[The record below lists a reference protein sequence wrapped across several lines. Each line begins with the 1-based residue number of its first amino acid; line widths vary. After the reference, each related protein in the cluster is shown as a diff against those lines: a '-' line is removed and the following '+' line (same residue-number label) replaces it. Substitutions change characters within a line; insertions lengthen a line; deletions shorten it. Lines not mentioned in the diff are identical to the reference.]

1 MNKNYSLTK
10 VYLGR
15 HSVTYKSSR
24 QVSSCIM
31 NSKTENYL
39 ICLENDLVQSSHD
52 PYMPIS

>member
-24 QVSSCIM
+24 QVSSYIM

>member
-1 MNKNYSLTK
+1 MKKNYSLTK

-31 NSKTENYL
+31 NSKRQK
-39 ICLENDLVQSSHD
+39 I
-52 PYMPIS
+52 I